1 MHVIEVLMGNK
12 SKGIFFFKKKL
23 IYIFT
28 IESMTILAF
37 NGLTIG
43 KLYAR
48 W

>member
-12 SKGIFFFKKKL
+12 SKGIFFFLNL